1 MILLAVY
8 LTVVST
14 SWIPALYCSVFCSS
28 QLLGKQDHSSHVV
41 VLLLLII
48 GFIFWTHPSRNEAE
62 IWQQVLSNAGLGLTY
77 ISPIILWL
85 YCCLYE
91 KFRKG
96 RIH

>member
-8 LTVVST
+8 LTIVST

-28 QLLGKQDHSSHVV
+28 QLLGKQNHSSHVV

-48 GFIFWTHPSRNEAE
+48 GFTYWSHPSWNESE
-62 IWQQVLSNAGLGLTY
+62 IWQQVLSNVGLGVTY
-77 ISPIILWL
+77 ILPIILWL

-91 KFRKG
+91 KFRQR